1 MNTSPQYPNLGSS
14 GRPLTDSEASA
25 EAARL
30 IRDAYRQ
37 EAAQFATAFRDE
49 TALPVIGD
57 TPPVMQPDSRVVPQ
71 WAAGVA
77 VASIGVGAGVTGLGC
92 GAWLVLQGLAS
103 VTLLGVLTVTLPLA
117 GLAAVIT
124 AAGSAVARARSASTT
139 NVYKGTVVQ
148 RTEVTATARG
158 MLSRAKAGR

>member
-1 MNTSPQYPNLGSS
+1 MDTNPQH
-14 GRPLTDSEASA
+14 PLTAAEAAA

-30 IRDAYRQ
+30 IAEAYQPEESAPLMPTSYRDTTPVPAIG
-37 EAAQFATAFRDE
+37 D
-49 TALPVIGD
+49 ALPV
-57 TPPVMQPDSRVVPQ
+57 PQPDSRIVPA

-103 VTLLGVLTVTLPLA
+103 VTLTGVLLVTAPFA
-117 GLAAVIT
+117 GVAAAAT
-124 AAGSAVARARSASTT
+124 AIGSAFARVRRASTT
-139 NVYKGTVVQ
+139 NIYKGQVIQ

-158 MLSRAKAGR
+158 MLARAKAER

>member
-1 MNTSPQYPNLGSS
+1 MTTEATVTTNPQY
-14 GRPLTDSEASA
+14 PLTDSQASA

-30 IRDAYRQ
+30 IAEAYRPVP
-37 EAAQFATAFRDE
+37 ATPTYFRDDSPVPAIG
-49 TALPVIGD
+49 TA
-57 TPPVMQPDSRVVPQ
+57 PPVLQPDSRIVPQ

-103 VTLLGVLTVTLPLA
+103 VTLTGVLAATLPFA
-117 GLAAVIT
+117 GIAAAAT
-124 AAGSAVARARSASTT
+124 AIGSAFARVRRASTT
-139 NVYKGTVVQ
+139 NIYKGTVVQ

>member
-1 MNTSPQYPNLGSS
+1 MTIDPKH
-14 GRPLTDSEASA
+14 LTESEASA

-30 IRDAYRQ
+30 IAEAYRP
-37 EAAQFATAFRDE
+37 EVPATPTYFRDNSPV
-49 TALPVIGD
+49 PVIG
-57 TPPVMQPDSRVVPQ
+57 TAPPVPQPDSRIVPQ

-92 GAWLVLQGLAS
+92 GAWLILQGLAS

>member
-1 MNTSPQYPNLGSS
+1 MTIDPKY
-14 GRPLTDSEASA
+14 PLTDSQASA

-30 IRDAYRQ
+30 IAEAYRP
-37 EAAQFATAFRDE
+37 EVPATPTYFRD
-49 TALPVIGD
+49 TTPVPVIGT
-57 TPPVMQPDSRVVPQ
+57 TPPVLQPDSRIVPQ

-92 GAWLVLQGLAS
+92 GAWLILQGLAS
-103 VTLLGVLTVTLPLA
+103 VTLTGVLAATLPFA
-117 GLAAVIT
+117 GIAAAAT
-124 AAGSAVARARSASTT
+124 AIGSAFARVRRASTT
-139 NVYKGTVVQ
+139 NIYKGTVVQ